1 LENVIL
7 LNKKITIMKLKQFF
21 SRTSL
26 LLFATPFI
34 ITSCE
39 KDEDTT
45 PAVTP
50 TITETVVAGT
60 SFTLLETAVIKAG
73 YANLLGTTSN
83 LTVFAP
89 NDDAFRQL
97 DITGDGIPDLDTEAK
112 INALS
117 GAGID
122 LLKAVLN
129 YHVLTARVPSS
140 AITTAGIQSATFA
153 ATGAGPN
160 LFAKINGG
168 KAYINGVEVVAADVA
183 ASNGIIHVINR
194 VLIPPSVTITGA
206 VVANPNFSRLLY
218 AINRVKNNGGADIAA
233 ALNGAGP
240 FTVFAPDNAAFSR
253 SGFTTDASLDGVPVA
268 TLQSIILHHAVGARV
283 FSSDLSA
290 GSVGSL
296 LTGTDASKTL
306 TINLTG
312 PAVYGAG
319 NGATAA
325 NWPKITGVNLL
336 QTNGVVHVIDRV
348 ILP

>member
-1 LENVIL
+1 MELNNFFKKASLFMALSLPL
-7 LNKKITIMKLKQFF
+7 L
-21 SRTSL
+21 
-26 LLFATPFI
+26 
-34 ITSCE
+34 ITSCD
-39 KDEDTT
+39 KDDD
-45 PAVTP
+45 PVIQP
-50 TITETVVAGT
+50 KTITEIVVEGPN
-60 SFTLLETAVIKAG
+60 FTLLEAAVLKAG
-73 YANLLGTTSN
+73 YATILGTTPN

-97 DITGDGIPDLDTEAK
+97 DITGDGLPDLDTEAK

-122 LLKAVLN
+122 LLKSVLN
-129 YHVLTARVPSS
+129 YHVLTSVVPSS

-168 KAYINGVEVVAADVA
+168 KAYINGVEVVTADVTA
-183 ASNGIIHVINR
+183 GNGVIHVINR
-194 VLIPPSVTITGA
+194 VLVPPATTITAA

-240 FTVFAPDNAAFSR
+240 ITVFAPTNAAFAA
-253 SGFTTDASLDGVPVA
+253 SGFATDASLNVLAIAD
-268 TLQSIILHHAVGARV
+268 LQKVILHHAVGARV

-290 GSVGSL
+290 GTVSSL
-296 LTGTDASKTL
+296 LTGTDATKTL

-312 PAVYGAG
+312 PAVYGGG
-319 NGATAA
+319 NGTTAA
-325 NWPKITGVNLL
+325 NWPKITGVNLV
-336 QTNGVVHVIDRV
+336 QTNGVIHVIDKV

>member
-1 LENVIL
+1 MELNNFFKKASLFVALSLPL
-7 LNKKITIMKLKQFF
+7 L
-21 SRTSL
+21 
-26 LLFATPFI
+26 
-34 ITSCE
+34 ITSCD
-39 KDEDTT
+39 KDDD
-45 PAVTP
+45 PVTQP
-50 TITETVVAGT
+50 KTITETVVEGPN
-60 SFTLLETAVIKAG
+60 FTLLEAAVLKAG
-73 YANLLGTTSN
+73 YATILGTTPN

-97 DITGDGIPDLDTEAK
+97 DITGDGLPDLDTEAK

-122 LLKAVLN
+122 LLKSVLN
-129 YHVLTARVPSS
+129 YHVLTSVVPSS

-160 LFAKINGG
+160 LFAKLTGG

-183 ASNGIIHVINR
+183 AGNGVIHVINR
-194 VLIPPSVTITGA
+194 VLLPPATTITAA

-240 FTVFAPDNAAFSR
+240 ITVFAPTNAAFAA
-253 SGFTTDASLDGVPVA
+253 SGFATDASLNGLAIAD
-268 TLQSIILHHAVGARV
+268 LQKVILHHAVGARV

-290 GSVGSL
+290 GTVSSL
-296 LTGTDASKTL
+296 LTGTDATKTL

-312 PAVYGAG
+312 PAVYGGG
-319 NGATAA
+319 NGTTAA
-325 NWPKITGVNLL
+325 NWPKITGVNLV
-336 QTNGVVHVIDRV
+336 QTNGVIHVIDKV

>member
-1 LENVIL
+1 
-7 LNKKITIMKLKQFF
+7 MKRKQFF
-21 SRTSL
+21 GKTTL
-26 LLFATPFI
+26 LLLAAPFI

-39 KDEDTT
+39 KDDE
-45 PAVTP
+45 PVTP
-50 TITETVVAGT
+50 TITETVVAGA
-60 SFTLLETAVIKAG
+60 SFTLLEAAVVKAG
-73 YANLLGTTSN
+73 YATLLGTTSN

-97 DITGDGIPDLDTEAK
+97 DITGDGVPDLDTEAK
-112 INALS
+112 INALT
-117 GAGID
+117 GTGLD

-129 YHVLTARVPSS
+129 YHVLTSKVPSS
-140 AITTAGIQSATFA
+140 AITAAGIQSPTYA
-153 ATGAGPN
+153 ASGAGPA

-168 KAYINGVEVVAADVA
+168 KAYINGVEVVTADVM

-194 VLIPPSVTITGA
+194 VLLPPGVTITGA
-206 VVANPNFSRLLY
+206 VAANPNFSRLLF

-240 FTVFAPDNAAFSR
+240 FTVFAPDNAAFAR
-253 SGFTTDASLDGVPVA
+253 SGFTTDASLNTVPVA
-268 TLQSIILHHAVGARV
+268 DLQKIILHHAVGARV

-290 GSVGSL
+290 GPVNSL
-296 LTGTDASKTL
+296 LTATEAAKTL

-325 NWPKITGVNLL
+325 AWPRIIGVNLV
-336 QTNGVVHVIDRV
+336 QTNGVIHVVDRV

>member
-1 LENVIL
+1 MELNNFFKKASLFLALSLPL
-7 LNKKITIMKLKQFF
+7 L
-21 SRTSL
+21 
-26 LLFATPFI
+26 
-34 ITSCE
+34 ITSCDKD
-39 KDEDTT
+39 KDED
-45 PAVTP
+45 VIQSK
-50 TITETVVAGT
+50 TITQTVVDGA
-60 SFTLLETAVIKAG
+60 SFSLLEAAVLKAG
-73 YANLLGTTSN
+73 YANLLGTTPD

-97 DITGDGIPDLDTEAK
+97 DITGDGVPDLDTEAK

-117 GAGID
+117 GAGLD

-140 AITTAGIQSATFA
+140 AITAAGIQSATYGSG
-153 ATGAGPN
+153 GAGPN

-168 KAYINGVEVVAADVA
+168 KAYINGAEVVAADVS
-183 ASNGIIHVINR
+183 ASNGIIHVINK
-194 VLIPPSVTITGA
+194 VLVPPSVTITGA

-240 FTVFAPDNAAFSR
+240 ITVFVPDNAAFSR
-253 SGFTTDASLDGVPVA
+253 SGFATDASLNGIAIAD
-268 TLQSIILHHAVGARV
+268 LQKIILHHAVGARV

-290 GSVGSL
+290 GSVTSL
-296 LTGTDASKTL
+296 LTGTDAAKTL
-306 TINLTG
+306 TINLSG

-319 NGATAA
+319 NGVTAA
-325 NWPKITGVNLL
+325 NWPKITGVNLV
-336 QTNGVVHVIDRV
+336 QTNGVVHLIDRV

>member
-1 LENVIL
+1 MELNNFFKKASLFLALSLPL
-7 LNKKITIMKLKQFF
+7 L
-21 SRTSL
+21 
-26 LLFATPFI
+26 
-34 ITSCE
+34 ITSCD
-39 KDEDTT
+39 KDDDT
-45 PAVTP
+45 PPVVTP
-50 TITETVVAGT
+50 TITETVVAGAN
-60 SFTLLETAVIKAG
+60 FTLLEAAVLKAG
-73 YANLLGTTSN
+73 YATLLGTTPN

-97 DITGDGIPDLDTEAK
+97 DITGDGLPDLDTEAK
-112 INALS
+112 INALT
-117 GAGID
+117 GASVD

-140 AITTAGIQSATFA
+140 AITAAGIQSATYA
-153 ATGAGPN
+153 ATGVGPN

-168 KAYINGVEVVAADVA
+168 KAYINGVEVVGADVA
-183 ASNGIIHVINR
+183 AGNGVIHVINR
-194 VLIPPSVTITGA
+194 VLVPPSVTITGA
-206 VVANPNFSRLLY
+206 VAANPNFSRLLY

-240 FTVFAPDNAAFSR
+240 FTVFAPTNAAFAT
-253 SGFTTDASLDGVPVA
+253 SGFATDASLNAIAIAD
-268 TLQSIILHHAVGARV
+268 LQKIILHHAVGARV

-290 GSVGSL
+290 GTVASL
-296 LTGTDASKTL
+296 LTGTDATKTL

-319 NGATAA
+319 NGVTAA
-325 NWPKITGVNLL
+325 NWPKVTGVNLV